1 MRVLNGGTAHRSA
14 SGPKRSVRGR
24 AFFSR
29 DQTPT
34 PRSTDDDDSKRPY
47 GLQAP
52 AQGWLGAA
60 PQVRVRQAN
69 DRAKQQLG
77 ELALLNE
84 TLMGQDSWRI
94 RRKVEY
100 LRSKRQAWE
109 GVYNAACKQE
119 VSLTVAH
126 LEAAMAEVRTH
137 EKRYFECNS
146 YPALRASVPVSAR
159 TTSVQIESDTGT
171 PIDCH

>member
-1 MRVLNGGTAHRSA
+1 MRVLNGTAAPLGAPASSA
-14 SGPKRSVRGR
+14 PRCTRAR
-24 AFFSR
+24 AFFGR

-34 PRSTDDDDSKRPY
+34 PRNPSDNIDRKRSGFQAGRD
-47 GLQAP
+47 GL
-52 AQGWLGAA
+52 LGSA

-84 TLMGQDSWRI
+84 TLLGEDSWRI
-94 RRKVEY
+94 RKKVEY
-100 LRSKRQAWE
+100 LKSKRKAWE

-126 LEAAMAEVRTH
+126 LESAMAEVRTKH
-137 EKRYFECNS
+137 LSHKHILSVFCPR
-146 YPALRASVPVSAR
+146 LRA
-159 TTSVQIESDTGT
+159 
-171 PIDCH
+171 